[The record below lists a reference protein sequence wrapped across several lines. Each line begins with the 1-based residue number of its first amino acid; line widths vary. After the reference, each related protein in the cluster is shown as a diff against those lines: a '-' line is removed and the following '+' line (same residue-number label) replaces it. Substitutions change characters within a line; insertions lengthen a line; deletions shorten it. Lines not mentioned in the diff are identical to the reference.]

1 VYLNLA
7 SADREG
13 ALAAAIAAD
22 TRSYEP
28 SMFPEAARVGGGW
41 GVRGVTCR
49 IWGGKLRH
57 SNVPDPEGWE
67 GPRSAR

>member
-1 VYLNLA
+1 MPLCVDPCCRELLQDLINVYLNLA

-28 SMFPEAARVGGGW
+28 SMFPEAARVGGCWCPG
-41 GVRGVTCR
+41 
-49 IWGGKLRH
+49 
-57 SNVPDPEGWE
+57 
-67 GPRSAR
+67 RS